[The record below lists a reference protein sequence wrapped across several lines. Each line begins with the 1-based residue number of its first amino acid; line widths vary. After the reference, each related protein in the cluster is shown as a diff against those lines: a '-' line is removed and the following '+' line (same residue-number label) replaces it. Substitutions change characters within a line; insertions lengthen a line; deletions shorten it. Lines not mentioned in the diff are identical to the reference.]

1 MFTSMSVYTGG
12 GSKKKGGREKR
23 EWEIK
28 GKIIGRNPPNYYS
41 NCFSCKIVFVFF
53 SGVVFLYF
61 SNFLYNQKFGRIS

>member
-1 MFTSMSVYTGG
+1 MFISMFIRGEEARRREE
-12 GSKKKGGREKR
+12 GRER

-28 GKIIGRNPPNYYS
+28 GKIIERNPPSYYS
-41 NCFSCKIVFVFF
+41 NCFSCKIVLVFF